1 MKVIVIA
8 NIAGGVGKTT
18 AAHAIAVASVEYGKK
33 VLLIDADP
41 AAALTFCCGI
51 ENPRITTFELLTE
64 QFSLESSIVKSS
76 ERFSL
81 IPSSSRLASI
91 DSSNMVE
98 KKKFLKQCEEF
109 DVVIVD
115 TATGPNQLLT
125 FFLEITNITI
135 SPTTT
140 DILAIRGSLHL
151 RDFLHSIGN
160 STKIQVLLNDI
171 HQSMDKDLLDH
182 IKDDFVI
189 IDPII
194 RKDSSVPDSQVTGK
208 SVLSVYKDS
217 GVASDYREATYSILE
232 ELSLI

>member
-51 ENPRITTFELLTE
+51 ENPRVTTLEFLTG
-64 QFSLESSIVKSS
+64 QFSLDSAIVKSS

-81 IPSSSRLASI
+81 IPSSSRLAAIESETI
-91 DSSNMVE
+91 IE
-98 KKKFLKQCEEF
+98 KVKFLKMCEEF

-115 TATGPNQLLT
+115 TATGPNQVLT
-125 FFLEITNITI
+125 YFLDLADVVI

-140 DILAIRGSLHL
+140 EILAVRGSLHIL
-151 RDFLHSIGN
+151 DFCQATGN
-160 STKIQVLLNDI
+160 STKIHVLLNDI
-171 HQSMDKDLLDH
+171 HQNIENELLNQV
-182 IKDDFVI
+182 KDDFAIIEPVI
-189 IDPII
+189 
-194 RKDSSVPDSQVTGK
+194 RRDSLVADSQVTGK

-217 GVASDYREATYSILE
+217 GVASDFREATYSILE
-232 ELSLI
+232 GLSLI

>member
-51 ENPRITTFELLTE
+51 ENPRITTLELLTE
-64 QFSLESSIVKSS
+64 QFSLDSSIVKSS

-91 DSSNMVE
+91 DSSTIVE
-98 KKKFLKQCEEF
+98 KKKFLKKCEEF

-125 FFLEITNITI
+125 YFLELADLVI

-140 DILAIRGSLHL
+140 EILAIRGSLHL

-171 HQSMDKDLLDH
+171 HQSMEKELLDH
-182 IKDDFVI
+182 IKDDFVL
-189 IDPII
+189 IDPVI
-194 RKDSSVPDSQVTGK
+194 RRDSSVVGSQVTGK

-217 GVASDYREATYSILE
+217 GVASDFREATYSILE
-232 ELSLI
+232 NLALI

>member
-41 AAALTFCCGI
+41 AASLTFCCGI

-91 DSSNMVE
+91 DPSNMVE
-98 KKKFLKQCEEF
+98 KNKFLKQCEDF

-115 TATGPNQLLT
+115 TATGPHQLLT
-125 FFLEITNITI
+125 FFLEIANLVI

-160 STKIQVLLNDI
+160 SMKIQVLLNDL
-171 HQSMDKDLLDH
+171 HQSMEKDLLDH

-194 RKDSSVPDSQVTGK
+194 RKDSAVPDSQVTGK

>member
-125 FFLEITNITI
+125 FFLEITDITI

-171 HQSMDKDLLDH
+171 HQSTDKDLLDH